1 MRKIFWGLFLSL
13 TLLVCT
19 AYAEGQTLYT
29 LDEMGITLSVPD
41 RYVTI
46 TRDVQEGDEA
56 LAAYGMTRDEVLY
69 YMEENHFY
77 LTGYDPTRDQEL
89 LVMGKKNSGE
99 NLNDLS
105 DEYLQLILDEFEKS
119 LSLDHAEALSL
130 NMVQLGGT
138 RWMEAL
144 VKVSDGSYT
153 LQYYTIYNY
162 QQIYVSLYA
171 YSGPI
176 AEEEQQLLRDVVESV
191 QFSGSNPA
199 AGTGSGLWKLVGVL
213 LVFCVPVLVYRYA
226 LRRRP
231 MDPLW
236 AVLLMGV
243 YGLAGM
249 AVAALLF
256 REFSLAATSTVLVCS
271 MGLYCL
277 LVCGLPARKKETA
290 PAPMAW
296 QAPPS
301 APTAPPVPAPQ
312 PYAHAAPPTGGAG
325 AVRTA
330 RYCDRCGNQLE
341 PNARFCGR
349 CGAEISQMIP
359 PNS

>member
-1 MRKIFWGLFLSL
+1 MRKIFCGLFLSL

-19 AYAEGQTLYT
+19 VYAEGQTLYT

-46 TRDVQEGDEA
+46 TRDAQEGDEV
-56 LAAYGMTRDEVLY
+56 LDLYGMTRDEVLY

-89 LVMGKKNSGE
+89 LVMGKKNSVE

-162 QQIYVSLYA
+162 QQIYVSLYS
-171 YSGPI
+171 YSSPL

-199 AGTGSGLWKLVGVL
+199 AGTGSGLWKLFGVL

-277 LVCGLPARKKETA
+277 LVCGLPSRKKETA
-290 PAPMAW
+290 PAPMVG
-296 QAPPS
+296 QASPS
-301 APTAPPVPAPQ
+301 APTTPPAPQ

-349 CGAEISQMIP
+349 CGAEISKMIP

>member
-1 MRKIFWGLFLSL
+1 MRKIICGLFLSL

-19 AYAEGQTLYT
+19 VYAEDRTLHT

-69 YMEENHFY
+69 YMEETDAY
-77 LTGYDPTRDQEL
+77 LWGYDPDLHQD
-89 LVMGKKNSGE
+89 LVVRGQNTYIE
-99 NLNDLS
+99 NLDVLDDQGVQEVFDAYKDAVSPHGVKNLS
-105 DEYLQLILDEFEKS
+105 TDVLRLD
-119 LSLDHAEALSL
+119 
-130 NMVQLGGT
+130 GT
-138 RWMEAL
+138 RWAKVMAELPDPVYAL
-144 VKVSDGSYT
+144 HYFTVRDYREISIV
-153 LQYYTIYNY
+153 
-162 QQIYVSLYA
+162 LYS
-171 YSGPI
+171 YSGPL

-213 LVFCVPVLVYRYA
+213 ILFCVPVLVYRYA

-290 PAPMAW
+290 PAPMVG
-296 QAPPS
+296 QASPS
-301 APTAPPVPAPQ
+301 APTTPPAPQ

-330 RYCDRCGNQLE
+330 RYCDRCGNRLE

>member
-1 MRKIFWGLFLSL
+1 MRKIFCGLFLSL

-19 AYAEGQTLYT
+19 VYAEGQTLYT

-46 TRDVQEGDEA
+46 TRDVQEGDEV
-56 LAAYGMTRDEVLY
+56 LDLYGMTRDEVQY

-77 LTGYDPTRDQEL
+77 LTGYDPIRDQEL
-89 LVMGKKNSGE
+89 LVMGKKNSVE

-105 DEYLQLILDEFEKS
+105 DEHLQLILDEFEKS

-176 AEEEQQLLRDVVESV
+176 AEEEQQLLRDVVDNV
-191 QFSGSNPA
+191 QFPESNPA

-256 REFSLAATSTVLVCS
+256 REFSLAATSTVPVSYTHLT
-271 MGLYCL
+271 
-277 LVCGLPARKKETA
+277 LPT
-290 PAPMAW
+290 
-296 QAPPS
+296 
-301 APTAPPVPAPQ
+301 
-312 PYAHAAPPTGGAG
+312 
-325 AVRTA
+325 
-330 RYCDRCGNQLE
+330 N
-341 PNARFCGR
+341 
-349 CGAEISQMIP
+349 
-359 PNS
+359 